1 MYVINHNLVIPLV
14 FALMSDKKQSSY
26 ESSFSSIITHNI
38 NLNSKIIMTNFEQ
51 STLNAFKIQ
60 FSNTEQ
66 DGSFF
71 PSNTTCLA
79 KNLNYFWNGRKV

>member
-26 ESSFSSIITHNI
+26 ESSFSLIITHNI

-71 PSNTTCLA
+71 PIKHNVFGKKSKLF
-79 KNLNYFWNGRKV
+79 LEW